1 MSFKSVLSSLFTFKP
16 DENINKH
23 NFNLIEDYNIKAY
36 PDDDTAIKEPPK
48 KIYPSLSINLEF
60 MKTTVT

>member
-36 PDDDTAIKEPPK
+36 PDDDTAIKQPPK
-48 KIYPSLSINLEF
+48 KI
-60 MKTTVT
+60 